1 MTTEVS
7 LGATYL
13 GEDRCRFRVW
23 APSLQKIET
32 HIVSPGE
39 RIIPLQKDEFGYHC
53 AIAGEIDP
61 SARYLYRLESQKE
74 CPDPA
79 SRYQPEG
86 VHGPSQ
92 VVDPHFP
99 WEDDSWLGPP
109 LRDYV
114 IYELHVGT
122 FSDEG
127 TFEGIIAYLDELKDL
142 GVTAIEL
149 MPVAQFPGSR
159 NWGYDGVFPFSV
171 QNSYGGP
178 EGLKS
183 LVNECHRRGLAV
195 ILDVVYN
202 HLGPEGNYLGDFG
215 PYFTDRYK
223 SPWGNAINFDG
234 PHSDEVRRFFIENA
248 LYWVMEFHID
258 TLRIDAVHAIPDF
271 SAHPFL
277 EELASAVHDQAK
289 QLNRRIYLIAES
301 DLNDTRIIRPRVV
314 GGHGLDA
321 QWNDDFHHALHTL
334 LTGERAGY
342 YQDFGQLRDLAKA
355 FREGFVYSGEY
366 SPYRQRR
373 HGNSSR
379 DIPAHQFVVFA
390 QNHDQV
396 GNRMC
401 GERLTDLICLER
413 TKLAAGIVVL
423 SPFIPLLFMGEEY
436 GEPSPFPYFVSHSD
450 QALIEAVRR
459 GRKEEFAAFGWAD
472 EPPDPQDE
480 ETFLRAKLKHDL
492 RNENHHCVLLEFY
505 KELIYLRKKIPA
517 LTHLSKDDMEVMDYQ
532 REKALII
539 RRWSDPD
546 EALMLFHFGGSTVTI
561 DIPFPEG
568 RWTKMLDSADGCWQ
582 GPGGQ
587 APDEIISNG
596 GAALSFSPHAFVLYV
611 KAEEY

>member
-1 MTTEVS
+1 LTTEVS

-13 GEDRCRFRVW
+13 GQGRCQFRVW
-23 APSLQKIET
+23 APALQKVET

-39 RIIPLQKDEFGYHC
+39 RIIPLQKEKLGYHC
-53 AIAGEIDP
+53 AIVGGIDP
-61 SARYLYRLESQKE
+61 GARYLYRLEGQKE

-86 VHGPSQ
+86 VHGPSE
-92 VVDPHFP
+92 VIDPQFP
-99 WEDDSWLGPP
+99 WQDDSWCGPP
-109 LRDYV
+109 LRDY
-114 IYELHVGT
+114 ILYELHVGT
-122 FSDEG
+122 FTPEG
-127 TFEGIIAYLDELKDL
+127 TFDAIIPHLDELKDL
-142 GVTAIEL
+142 GVTAVEL

-202 HLGPEGNYLGDFG
+202 HLGPEGNYLRDFG

-223 SPWGNAINFDG
+223 SFWGSVINFDG
-234 PHSDEVRRFFIENA
+234 PDSDPVRRFFIENA

-258 TLRIDAVHAIPDF
+258 ALRIDAVHTILDF

-277 EELASAVHDQAK
+277 EELALVVRDQAK
-289 QLNRRIYLIAES
+289 QLNRGIYFIAES

-314 GGHGLDA
+314 GGYGLDA

-334 LTGERAGY
+334 LTGERRGY
-342 YQDFGQLRDLAKA
+342 YQDFGQLRNLAKA

-366 SPYRQRR
+366 SPYRRRR

-396 GNRMC
+396 GNRMR

-436 GEPSPFPYFVSHSD
+436 GETAPFPYFVSHSD

-459 GRKEEFAAFGWAD
+459 GRKEEFASFGWAD

-480 ETFLRAKLKHDL
+480 ETFLRAKLKHHL
-492 RNENHHCVLLEFY
+492 RSKGHHCVLLEFY
-505 KELIYLRKKIPA
+505 KELIHLRKKIPA
-517 LTHLSKDDMEVMDYQ
+517 LTHLSKDDMEVMDYD
-532 REKALII
+532 RERVLII

-546 EALMLFHFGGSTVTI
+546 EAVMLFHFGGSTVTI

-568 RWTKMLDSADGCWQ
+568 RWTKMLDSGDGCWQ

-596 GAALSFSPHAFVLYV
+596 GEALSFSPHAFVLYV
-611 KAEEY
+611 KAEEC